1 MEKKQFKINGDK
13 QFVYHSE
20 RTCRHCGATLAENA
34 TARREFCQ
42 ITHDPDGKVRDC
54 KSAYHR
60 KNDKP
65 DREMFAMITANNK
78 AIFTRIE
85 YLIERIGEEVTSKH
99 LEDYQINLIEC
110 IDAKQINGLVNW
122 YFIKH
127 VIITN
132 HITEKHKIERHDK
145 YTNNGA
151 IA

>member
-1 MEKKQFKINGDK
+1 
-13 QFVYHSE
+13 
-20 RTCRHCGATLAENA
+20 
-34 TARREFCQ
+34 
-42 ITHDPDGKVRDC
+42 
-54 KSAYHR
+54 
-60 KNDKP
+60 
-65 DREMFAMITANNK
+65 MITANNK